1 MGTFGSR
8 GGLVLRAPLKRS
20 ECKDTSTT
28 PQTPVIGQQ
37 TTETT
42 EMPRAMESPKK
53 TFDGRSAGQVG

>member
-20 ECKDTSTT
+20 ECKDASTT

-37 TTETT
+37 TTET
-42 EMPRAMESPKK
+42 PRAMDSPKK
-53 TFDGRSAGQVG
+53 TSGGRGAGRLG